1 MPKRKNPPVIRVV
14 VEFELVEPE
23 PSKIT
28 KEMVNKTHDAIW
40 ELVDR
45 AVDQMVWSSG
55 SVVARLVR
63 TTKVVK

>member
-1 MPKRKNPPVIRVV
+1 MPERKNPPVIRVV

-45 AVDQMVWSSG
+45 AVDQKVWSSG
-55 SVVARLVR
+55 SVVARHVR